1 MFRRIDDT
9 TNHQGKDERADRP
22 TKTFSRHGTAVEPY
36 KEYSSLIL
44 FIDYALCYAYL
55 GADEEKDGHKSN
67 MNSSV
72 QRDESIQSRHEWRHT
87 LSLVSHQ

>member
-1 MFRRIDDT
+1 MIQQIIKGRT
-9 TNHQGKDERADRP
+9 TGP